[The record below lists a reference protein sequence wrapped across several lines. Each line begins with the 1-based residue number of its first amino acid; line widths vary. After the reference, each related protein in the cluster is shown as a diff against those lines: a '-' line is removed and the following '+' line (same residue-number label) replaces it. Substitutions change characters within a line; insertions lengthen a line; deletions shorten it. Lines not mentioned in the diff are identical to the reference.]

1 MQLKTVSLAAAITAI
16 TSLASFVPAAA
27 SAAEYTQVQAAQSS
41 IAFSYQQMGVKMDGR
56 FKTFAAQ
63 LAFDPAKPTA
73 ARASFDVELASVDT
87 GTPDADAEV
96 AGKPWLNTKV
106 FPTARFVSSS
116 VKPLGKDRY
125 EVAGTLTIKGQ
136 SREIVVPASFSANGN
151 AGAFDGSFTIRR
163 GDFAI
168 GEGSWSKF
176 DIVANDVQ
184 IRFHIAAT
192 ASAPNGTRK

>member
-1 MQLKTVSLAAAITAI
+1 MQAKLASTFTALAAVALLAPIT
-16 TSLASFVPAAA
+16 A

-96 AGKPWLNTKV
+96 AGKPWFNTKA
-106 FPTARFVSSS
+106 FPTATFVSGT
-116 VKPLGKDRY
+116 VKPLGGNRY
-125 EVAGTLTIKGQ
+125 EVAGKLSIKGKTQ
-136 SREIVVPASFSANGN
+136 DVVVPATFTEQGKT
-151 AGAFDGSFTIRR
+151 GVFDGSFTIRR
-163 GDFAI
+163 ADFSI
-168 GEGSWSKF
+168 GEGSWAKF
-176 DIVANDVQ
+176 DIVANDVL
-184 IRFHIAAT
+184 IKFRITAT
-192 ASAPNGTRK
+192 GK